1 MFEPSEIVFVS
12 TLDLVK
18 FVLHLKVKLFKII
31 EYTH

>member
-18 FVLHLKVKLFKII
+18 FVLHLKLFKII